1 MTIGYAWFAPLQM
14 AFNAYLGPRPRG
26 WGMYVMVAPPSL
38 TVRGVGGHIKRV
50 MNVAAAAT
58 AFAPTTFELCLSP
71 SFVTPASAPVPADSF
86 VTKLVASLAGT
97 YPLDEAELE
106 LAELL
111 LYGRTI
117 GAIARKLGLS
127 TRETSRR
134 CAALFAAT
142 CTDGRQQLFETA
154 ARLRATRELAH
165 HLMYGGR

>member
-1 MTIGYAWFAPLQM
+1 MTIGYAPFEPLQV
-14 AFNAYLGPRPRG
+14 AKFAYLGARPRG
-26 WGMYVMVAPPSL
+26 WGMYAMVAPPSL
-38 TVRGVGGHIKRV
+38 TVRGVGGHINSV

-58 AFAPTTFELCLSP
+58 AFAPTTFELCLTP
-71 SFVTPASAPVPADSF
+71 SFVAPASAPVPADSF

-154 ARLRATRELAH
+154 ARLCATRELAH